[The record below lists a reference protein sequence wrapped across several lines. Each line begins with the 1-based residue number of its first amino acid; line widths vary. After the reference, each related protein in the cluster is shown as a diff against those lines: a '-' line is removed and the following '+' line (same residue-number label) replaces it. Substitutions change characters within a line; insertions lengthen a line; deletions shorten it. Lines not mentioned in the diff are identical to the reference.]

1 MGDQIAIG
9 STDYDQDNTES
20 FTIVDC
26 PECSQNQVKL
36 DRPALYTHWG
46 KIDVRSGVDQ
56 RAPVGLL
63 TRNVK
68 IQGEVGTKCQ
78 YALTRESL
86 RPVFTPILLIL
97 RRNRVSI

>member
-1 MGDQIAIG
+1 MEDGAPLEIKVNVIKFYVRLMED
-9 STDYDQDNTES
+9 
-20 FTIVDC
+20 
-26 PECSQNQVKL
+26 
-36 DRPALYTHWG
+36 
-46 KIDVRSGVDQ
+46 DVRSGVDQ

-86 RPVFTPILLIL
+86 RPVFTLI
-97 RRNRVSI
+97 